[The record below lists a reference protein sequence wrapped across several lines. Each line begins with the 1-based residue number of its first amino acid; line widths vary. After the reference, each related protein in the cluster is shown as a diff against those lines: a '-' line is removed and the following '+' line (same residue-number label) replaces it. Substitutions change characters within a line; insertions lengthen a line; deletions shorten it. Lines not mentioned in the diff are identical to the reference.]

1 MFSPLSNLLNN
12 IFINFYAQVSHAY
25 DAASKHLSSKGI
37 QGKDMLVFV
46 VFGLI
51 AAVFLIFLVFSYFK
65 ERNRPRY

>member
-1 MFSPLSNLLNN
+1 MFSLLSNLLNN
-12 IFINFYAQVSHAY
+12 IFINFYAQVSPAY
-25 DAASKHLSSKGI
+25 DAASKHLSLKGI